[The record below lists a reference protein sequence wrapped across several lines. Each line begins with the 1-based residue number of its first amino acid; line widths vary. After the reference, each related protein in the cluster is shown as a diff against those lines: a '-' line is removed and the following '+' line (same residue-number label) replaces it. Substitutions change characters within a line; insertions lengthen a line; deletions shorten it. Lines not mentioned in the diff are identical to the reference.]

1 MTDNGRRTTD
11 AHGPSTMDHGQL
23 PSAVVSGQSSVV
35 KVFAHLFSIV
45 FHPLFIP
52 LYVVLFMMYVHP
64 SYFSGFSPQTKFW
77 FPLSIA
83 ITTIF
88 FPLFSVMLLKA
99 LGFISSFFL
108 KTQKDRIIPYIVC
121 GIFFFWMYQVCK
133 NYPVKLSPIVPS
145 FMLGVFLASSAA
157 LMANIYFK
165 ISMHAIGMGG
175 LLGVFL
181 LIMQSNTMLMTW
193 PLSLALLLTG
203 IVCTSR
209 LIISDHSPKEIY
221 LGLLV
226 GLLCQY
232 AAALMVL

>member
-1 MTDNGRRTTD
+1 MMTAERQTTDDRQQTTDNTVAGR
-11 AHGPSTMDHGQL
+11 PS
-23 PSAVVSGQSSVV
+23 PVV
-35 KVFAHLFSIV
+35 KILAHLFSIV

-52 LYVVLFMMYVHP
+52 LYVVLFMIYVHP
-64 SYFSGFSPQTKFW
+64 SYFSGFSSQTKFW

-88 FPLFSVMLLKA
+88 FPLFSVLLLKA

-133 NYPVKLSPIVPS
+133 NYPIKLAPIIPS
-145 FMLGVFLASSAA
+145 FMLGVFFASSAA

-175 LLGVFL
+175 LLGVFI
-181 LIMQSNTMLMTW
+181 LIMRSNTMLMTW
-193 PLSLALLLTG
+193 PLSLALLIAGL
-203 IVCTSR
+203 VCTSR
-209 LIISDHSPKEIY
+209 LIISDHSQKEIY

-226 GLLCQY
+226 GLLCQF
-232 AAALMVL
+232 AAAVVVL